1 MSPVLSIA
9 GVTFREI
16 LRRKVQVSLLLFGA
30 LLIVAA
36 YVVGGLTIGE
46 WHRIISDL
54 GLSAMQLVGILVAV
68 FIGASLIAGDVER
81 RVLLPVVAKPVSRTQ
96 YLIGRYLGLAGA
108 LLVNLVA
115 MGALLGAVLAFDAGG
130 RRGPSTPPSSPR
142 VAFIGVQFLV
152 VGAVAV
158 LFSAVSSTT
167 LAATFTLAVAI
178 AGQFT
183 SEIRSLWQGS
193 ATWVPR
199 LLWYLLPNLGALNA
213 NEAVIYRTPPP
224 AHAWLAA
231 LYAAPLR
238 RDGAGAGGAG
248 LRAARPAL
256 APRPWPPRRRTPR
269 RAAPDARGW
278 RSPSPSA
285 VVLLGLFAYANS
297 LHGDFVYDDLP
308 GDPATTR

>member
-1 MSPVLSIA
+1 VSPVLSIA

-16 LRRKVQVSLLLFGA
+16 LRRKVQVTLLLFGA

-108 LLVNLVA
+108 LIVNLLA
-115 MGALLGAVLAFDAGG
+115 MGALLGAVLAFDARTLKPIDGAFL
-130 RRGPSTPPSSPR
+130 TAL
-142 VAFIGVQFLV
+142 AFIGVQFLV
-152 VGAVAV
+152 VGAVAI

-183 SEIRSLWQGS
+183 SELRSLWQGP

-213 NEAVIYRTPPP
+213 NEAVIYRTTPP
-224 AHAWLAA
+224 AHAWLATVYAA
-231 LYAAPLR
+231 LYAATALALAALAFER
-238 RDGAGAGGAG
+238 RD
-248 LRAARPAL
+248 LR
-256 APRPWPPRRRTPR
+256 
-269 RAAPDARGW
+269 
-278 RSPSPSA
+278 
-285 VVLLGLFAYANS
+285 
-297 LHGDFVYDDLP
+297 
-308 GDPATTR
+308 

>member
-1 MSPVLSIA
+1 VTSILA
-9 GVTFREI
+9 VAVVTFREI
-16 LRRKVQVSLLLFGA
+16 FRRKVQVSLLLFGG
-30 LLIVAA
+30 LLILAA

-54 GLSAMQLVGILVAV
+54 GLSAMQAVGLLVAV
-68 FIGASLIAGDVER
+68 FIGASLVAGDVER

-108 LLVNLVA
+108 LLANLVA
-115 MGALLGAVLAFDAGG
+115 MGALLGSVLAFDAGG
-130 RRGPSTPPSSPR
+130 AKPIDAAFLTA

-158 LFSAVSSTT
+158 LFSAVSSAT

-183 SEIRSLWQGS
+183 NEMRSLWQGP
-193 ATWVPR
+193 ATWVPK

-224 AHAWLAA
+224 AHAWLATLYA
-231 LYAAPLR
+231 GLYAATALALAALAFER
-238 RDGAGAGGAG
+238 RD
-248 LRAARPAL
+248 LR
-256 APRPWPPRRRTPR
+256 
-269 RAAPDARGW
+269 
-278 RSPSPSA
+278 
-285 VVLLGLFAYANS
+285 
-297 LHGDFVYDDLP
+297 
-308 GDPATTR
+308 

>member
-1 MSPVLSIA
+1 LRSILSLA

-16 LRRKVQVSLLLFGA
+16 FRRKVQVSLLLFGG
-30 LLIVAA
+30 LLILGA
-36 YVVGGLTIGE
+36 YAVGGLTIGE

-68 FIGASLIAGDVER
+68 FIGSSLIAGDVER

-96 YLIGRYLGLAGA
+96 YLLGRYLGLAGA

-115 MGALLGAVLAFDAGG
+115 MALLLGAVLALNEGG
-130 RRGPSTPPSSPR
+130 ARPIDRAFLTA

-158 LFSAVSSTT
+158 LFSAVSSAT
-167 LAATFTLAVAI
+167 LAATFSLAVAI

-183 SEIRSLWQGS
+183 NELRSLWQGP

-213 NEAVIYRTPPP
+213 NEAVIYRAPPP
-224 AHAWLAA
+224 AQAWLAVLYAA
-231 LYAAPLR
+231 LYAATALALASLAFER
-238 RDGAGAGGAG
+238 RD
-248 LRAARPAL
+248 LR
-256 APRPWPPRRRTPR
+256 
-269 RAAPDARGW
+269 
-278 RSPSPSA
+278 
-285 VVLLGLFAYANS
+285 
-297 LHGDFVYDDLP
+297 
-308 GDPATTR
+308 